1 MKKILLAL
9 VIVLMAILVTTGC
22 QKKAEAAPV
31 GGGEITVEIFDR
43 GTDGGRSLAYDNAW
57 TNWIKEKVKAE
68 LNLDVTYI
76 PVGRWSE
83 NTDIVNLMASQ
94 SAPDLCYTYAGD
106 MVANFRD
113 QGGILDLAPYID
125 QYLPDLKRLLGADPA
140 ITGKDFIYRQQD
152 KNTGAIY
159 SIQSARVA
167 LAQRN
172 IFIRKDWLDAL
183 RLPMPTTI
191 QQFYTTLVAFRDR
204 ANELPGNV
212 GSRVVPYGQN
222 NDARWGLRDLIRN
235 YIQQLSD
242 RERWVNSIHERDVM
256 MPGFKEGVREM
267 NKWYNERLIY
277 QDFPLMTTA
286 DDFYNQMKSGV
297 VGAFS
302 QNWDLPYRA
311 DYNINAELARNIPG
325 AEFVPLDL
333 NLNNREMMDKA
344 GLHIFIPSFSKNPI
358 GALQYLNWLAK
369 PENYGFLQIGREG
382 VNHIMVNGVPS
393 VQPTQ
398 ANDPWIQNSTQNI
411 DMTMPLNGVQR
422 GSDELNARVLALS
435 YGSVPSEK
443 IVDAYAISVRNAR
456 AGVVYQV
463 TTTVNQYSQT
473 LQDKA
478 DALLAQA
485 IRATPAQ
492 FDSVFDTGYQDWLQS
507 GAQEVYNERNSLW
520 PR

>member
-1 MKKILLAL
+1 MRKILLGL
-9 VIVLMAILVTTGC
+9 VIVLMAILVVTGC
-22 QKKAEAAPV
+22 AKKETAPT
-31 GGGEITVEIFDR
+31 GEGALTVEIFDR

-57 TNWIKEKVKAE
+57 TDWVKAKVKAD
-68 LNLDVTYI
+68 LNIDVTFV

-106 MVANFRD
+106 MVNNFRD
-113 QGGILDLAPYID
+113 QGGVLNLAPYID
-125 QYLPDLKRLLGADPA
+125 QYLPDLKRLLGPDPA
-140 ITGKDFIYRQQD
+140 ITGKDFIYRQQ
-152 KNTGAIY
+152 NQQTGAVY
-159 SIQSARVA
+159 SIQASRVA

-172 IFIRKDWLDAL
+172 IFIRQDWLTAL
-183 RLPMPTTI
+183 RLPMPRSITE
-191 QQFYTTLVAFRDR
+191 FYNTLVAFRDR

-222 NDARWGLRDLIRN
+222 DDARWGLRDLIRN
-235 YIQQLSD
+235 YIQQLND
-242 RERWVNSIHERDVM
+242 RDRWVYNIHDRDVM
-256 MPGFKEGVREM
+256 MPGFKDGVREM

-277 QDFPLMTTA
+277 QDFPLMNTA

-302 QNWDLPYRA
+302 QNWDLPYRP
-311 DYNINAELARNIPG
+311 DYNINAELVRNVPG
-325 AEFVPLDL
+325 ASFVPVDL

-344 GLHIFIPSFSKNPI
+344 GLFIFIPSFSKNPI

-369 PENYGFLQIGREG
+369 FENYNFLQIGTEG
-382 VNHIMVNGVPS
+382 VNHTIVNGVPN
-393 VQPTQ
+393 VTATAP
-398 ANDPWIQNSTQNI
+398 NHPWIQNSAQNI
-411 DMTMPLNGVQR
+411 DMTMPLNGVQM
-422 GSDELNARVLALS
+422 GSDELNARILALS
-435 YGSVPSEK
+435 YGSVPPQT

-456 AGVVYQV
+456 AGVVYQAV
-463 TTTVNQYSQT
+463 TTINQYSQT

-492 FDSVFDTGYQDWLQS
+492 FDNVFDTAYQDWLRS
-507 GAQEVYNERNSLW
+507 GAQEVHDERARLN